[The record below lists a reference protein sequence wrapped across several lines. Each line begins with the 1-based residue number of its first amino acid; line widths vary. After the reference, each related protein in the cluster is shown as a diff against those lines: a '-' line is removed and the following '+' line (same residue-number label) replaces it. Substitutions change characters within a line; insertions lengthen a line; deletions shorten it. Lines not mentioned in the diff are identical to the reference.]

1 MEASNDR
8 ANATGTDV
16 RKHAV
21 ILSGGGAKGAY
32 EIGVMKALFPGYV
45 RSISDGKE
53 INPLVYTGTSVGSY
67 NAAYLASRPGRDAKT
82 AVAELEDIWR
92 NRIASSYRRP
102 NGVLRF
108 RANPFEG
115 MALDR
120 LLADPL
126 APAKNALNDAAFFA
140 KESIERAQG
149 FFASKEKLTRRAIQL
164 VDFSALVCM
173 DPLLNLIQDTINLRE
188 IRASQDRAL
197 VVAATN
203 WEEGSVKLFG
213 NLEPKGALAGLC
225 GLDDKTGHLAIQA
238 STAIPGVFPPVE
250 INHTKY
256 VDGGLLLNT
265 PLAAALDA
273 LRARAPHEDGYVLHV
288 IYLDPDLRDVPL
300 GQGTNTLDALNRLT
314 ALAFASQVNRDIK
327 QAKHINQ
334 SLELLRSVE
343 SRRSETMPTA
353 MGTGEAGPDVAR
365 RAAAMAGS
373 ALDDAQRPFRAFVK
387 DEHRPVTIHR
397 YHPCS
402 MLGGIFGLLAF
413 EADYVGALIEQGFQ
427 DAVTHDCDESGCI
440 FPTYS
445 DVTAAARATRKIMVR
460 TGAA

>member
-1 MEASNDR
+1 
-8 ANATGTDV
+8 
-16 RKHAV
+16 
-21 ILSGGGAKGAY
+21 
-32 EIGVMKALFPGYV
+32 V
-45 RSISDGKE
+45 RSISGGKE
-53 INPLVYTGTSVGSY
+53 IDPVVYTGTSVGSY

-126 APAKNALNDAAFFA
+126 APVKNALNDAAFFA

-225 GLDDKTGHLAIQA
+225 NLDDKIGHLAIQA

-273 LRARAPHEDGYVLHV
+273 LRARAPHDDGYVLHV

-300 GQGTNTLDALNRLT
+300 GQSTNTLDALNRLT

-343 SRRSETMPTA
+343 SRRSETMPSA

-373 ALDDAQRPFRAFVK
+373 ALDAAQRPFRAFVK

-413 EADYVGALIEQGFQ
+413 EADYVGELIEQGFQ
-427 DAVTHDCDESGCI
+427 DAVTHDCDEAGCI

-445 DVTAAARATRKIMVR
+445 DVTAAARATRKMMVS
-460 TGAA
+460 TGAARTVRKRRRQVT

>member
-1 MEASNDR
+1 MLESAGME
-8 ANATGTDV
+8 
-16 RKHAV
+16 HAV

-45 RSISDGKE
+45 RSVSDGQE
-53 INPLVYTGTSVGSY
+53 IDPIVFTGTSVGSY
-67 NAAYLASRPGRDAKT
+67 NAAYIASRRDRDAKT
-82 AVAELEDIWR
+82 AVADLEDIWR
-92 NRIASSYRRP
+92 NRLASSYNRP

-115 MALDR
+115 MAPDR
-120 LLADPL
+120 LLADPFG
-126 APAKNALNDAAFFA
+126 PVKNALNDAAFFA
-140 KESIERAQG
+140 KESLERAQG

-164 VDFSALVCM
+164 IDFSALVCT
-173 DPLLNLIQDTINLRE
+173 DPLRNAIQDTINLRE
-188 IRASQDRAL
+188 IRANEHRSL

-225 GLDDKTGHLAIQA
+225 NLDDKTGHLAILA

-273 LRARAPHEDGYVLHV
+273 LRARAPQDESYVLHV
-288 IYLDPDLRDVPL
+288 IYLDPDLKDVPL
-300 GQGTNTLDALNRLT
+300 GQGTSTLDAMNRLT

-343 SRRSETMPTA
+343 TKTPKA
-353 MGTGEAGPDVAR
+353 MGTGEAESDVT
-365 RAAAMAGS
+365 
-373 ALDDAQRPFRAFVK
+373 RPFRAFVK
-387 DEHRPVTIHR
+387 DEHRPITIHR

-413 EADYVGALIEQGFQ
+413 ESDYVGALIEQGFQ
-427 DAVTHDCDESGCI
+427 DAVTHDCDKSGCI
-440 FPTYS
+440 FPTYQ
-445 DVTAAARATRKIMVR
+445 DVTASARAERKMKLTTRAESGL
-460 TGAA
+460 TAPSL

>member
-1 MEASNDR
+1 MDASSNR
-8 ANATGTDV
+8 VNATGTDL

-53 INPLVYTGTSVGSY
+53 IDPVVYTGTSVGAY

-120 LLADPL
+120 LLVDPL
-126 APAKNALNDAAFFA
+126 APVRNALSDAAFFV

-149 FFASKEKLTRRAIQL
+149 FFASQEKLTRRAVQL
-164 VDFSALVCM
+164 VDFSALICT

-188 IRASQDRAL
+188 IRASQDAL

-225 GLDDKTGHLAIQA
+225 NLDDKTGHLAILA

-273 LRARAPHEDGYVLHV
+273 LRARAPHDDYVLHI
-288 IYLDPDLRDVPL
+288 IYLDPDLSDVPL
-300 GQGTNTLDALNRLT
+300 GQGTNTLDTVNRLN

-343 SRRSETMPTA
+343 SRRAEAMPMAT
-353 MGTGEAGPDVAR
+353 GTGEGAPDAR

-373 ALDDAQRPFRAFVK
+373 ALDEVQRPFRAFVK

-413 EADYVGALIEQGFQ
+413 EADNVGALIEQGFQ

-445 DVTAAARATRKIMVR
+445 DVTAAARATRKMMVR

>member
-1 MEASNDR
+1 MEPSSDR
-8 ANATGTDV
+8 VNATGTDS

-45 RSISDGKE
+45 RSISDGHE
-53 INPLVYTGTSVGSY
+53 IDPVVYTGTSVGSY

-126 APAKNALNDAAFFA
+126 APVKNALNDAAFFA

-164 VDFSALVCM
+164 VDFSALVCT
-173 DPLLNLIQDTINLRE
+173 DPLLSLIQDTISLRE

-197 VVAATN
+197 VIAATN
-203 WEEGSVKLFG
+203 WDEGSVKLFG
-213 NLEPKGALAGLC
+213 NLEPKAALAGLC
-225 GLDDKTGHLAIQA
+225 NLDDKIGHLAILA

-273 LRARAPHEDGYVLHV
+273 LRARAPHDDGYVLHV

-300 GQGTNTLDALNRLT
+300 GQGTNTLDTLNRLT

-334 SLELLRSVE
+334 SLELLRSGE
-343 SRRSETMPTA
+343 SWPAEKMPA
-353 MGTGEAGPDVAR
+353 MGTGEAGPEVAR
-365 RAAAMAGS
+365 RAAAMARS
-373 ALDDAQRPFRAFVK
+373 AFHDAHRPFRAFVK

-445 DVTAAARATRKIMVR
+445 DVTAAARATRKMMVR

>member
-1 MEASNDR
+1 METSSNR
-8 ANATGTDV
+8 ANEPGTDL

-32 EIGVMKALFPGYV
+32 EIGVMKALFAGYV
-45 RSISDGKE
+45 RSIGDGKE
-53 INPLVYTGTSVGSY
+53 IDPVVYTGTSVGAY
-67 NAAYLASRPGRDAKT
+67 NAAYLASRPGRDART

-92 NRIASSYRRP
+92 NRIASSYSRA

-126 APAKNALNDAAFFA
+126 APVKNALNDAAFFA
-140 KESIERAQG
+140 KDSIERAQG
-149 FFASKEKLTRRAIQL
+149 FFASREQFTRRLMQL
-164 VDFSALVCM
+164 VDFSALVCT
-173 DPLLNLIQDTINLRE
+173 DPLRNLIQDTIDLRE

-197 VVAATN
+197 IVAATN
-203 WEEGSVKLFG
+203 WEEGAVKLFG

-225 GLDDKTGHLAIQA
+225 NLDDKIGHLAILA

-273 LRARAPHEDGYVLHV
+273 LRARAPHDDGYVLHV
-288 IYLDPDLRDVPL
+288 IYLDPDLSDVPL
-300 GQGTNTLDALNRLT
+300 GQGTNTLDAVNRLT

-343 SRRSETMPTA
+343 SALAETMPA
-353 MGTGEAGPDVAR
+353 VIGTGDAGPDVAR
-365 RAAAMAGS
+365 RAAATAAN
-373 ALDDAQRPFRAFVK
+373 ALNDAQRPFRALVR
-387 DEHRPVTIHR
+387 DDHRPITIHR
-397 YHPCS
+397 YHPCN

-413 EADYVGALIEQGFQ
+413 EGDHVGALIEQGFQ

-440 FPTYS
+440 FPTYN
-445 DVTAAARATRKIMVR
+445 DVTASARAARKMMVR